1 VTPLLLSAVAGGAAG
16 VSALVGLIVHVI
28 VVAHREGRKS
38 ERMDAHQ
45 ARLEK
50 LEQRA
55 DLNDREGPV
64 WVKPITDSIAEL
76 KRQVELLRASG
87 GRRRGGEG

>member
-1 VTPLLLSAVAGGAAG
+1 MIGHDRA
-16 VSALVGLIVHVI
+16 
-28 VVAHREGRKS
+28 VAHREGRKS

-45 ARLEK
+45 TQLEK

-64 WVKPITDSIAEL
+64 WVKPITDAIAEL

-87 GRRRGGEG
+87 GRRRGGES